1 MTEAEY
7 DIVAAFTREIIK
19 VNLAFKQYIQLK
31 LRQNNIDLT
40 FEMLSVLRCLWE
52 QDGIN
57 QQEIADQTV
66 KDKASMTYLLDNL
79 TKRELVY
86 RQEDD
91 NDRRNK
97 KVFLTEKGKQLRVQI
112 QPWVTEMFSMVGYGL
127 PENSIRSMTKVM
139 EKIRGNLKHCK

>member
-1 MTEAEY
+1 MVNTEY
-7 DIVAAFTREIIK
+7 DIVASFTREITR
-19 VNLAFKQYIQLK
+19 VNLAFKQHIQLK

-40 FEMLSVLRCLWE
+40 FEMLSVLSCLWE

-57 QQEIADQTV
+57 QQEIANITV

-91 NDRRNK
+91 TDRRNK
-97 KVFLTEKGKQLRVQI
+97 KVYLTGKGKDLRVQI
-112 QPWVTEMFSMVGYGL
+112 KPWVTEMFGMVGNNL
-127 PENSIRSMTKVM
+127 PADSVKSLTQTL
-139 EKIRGNLKHCK
+139 EKIRENLR